1 MGGWVAECVAAPK
14 LSKQLLMTVM
24 LKPRCMNGYSQYPA
38 LTALQQSLACIV
50 SVHHCSSP
58 VGLPPLWVSHSRKV
72 PLSLGPCCML
82 PCHTPCCQQELDPA
96 AASLIRGLAASQ
108 AAAGAAPITL
118 IDGLAVHR
126 QYLQPLLPHPE
137 VPLTSWVAKVHAL
150 CWVTSFQQ
158 VGRGAQ
164 AGLARAT

>member
-1 MGGWVAECVAAPK
+1 MGISQPESATVPWTLLHAA
-14 LSKQLLMTVM
+14 
-24 LKPRCMNGYSQYPA
+24 
-38 LTALQQSLACIV
+38 
-50 SVHHCSSP
+50 
-58 VGLPPLWVSHSRKV
+58 LPP
-72 PLSLGPCCML
+72 PCR
-82 PCHTPCCQQELDPA
+82 QQELDPA

-108 AAAGAAPITL
+108 AAAGAAPIML